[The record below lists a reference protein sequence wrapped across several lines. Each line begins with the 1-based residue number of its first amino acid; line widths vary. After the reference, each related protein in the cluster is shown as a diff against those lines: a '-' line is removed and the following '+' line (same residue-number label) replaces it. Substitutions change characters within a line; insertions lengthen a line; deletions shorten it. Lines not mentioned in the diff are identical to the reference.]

1 MGTAGASVIRIALL
15 GVDAQA
21 LVVARAVAAD
31 QRFELA
37 GVCEL
42 ESCPDDEAAD
52 LGPNQGVD
60 AQLRERFPLLRQF
73 EVWESLLTGQYAD
86 VVFVARAQHEDPRA
100 EQLRKLIQTAVPVMT
115 SHPVQDS
122 MLVYYEMDMIRRD
135 TKSLVMPYLPTR
147 HEPAVQAV
155 CGLVAQGDESPLGRI
170 EQVIVQRRMATADRR
185 SVAAQFARDVDVM
198 RAIAGDMTRLG
209 AMAGTQEPGSYAGLG
224 VQMSGPAGVVGRW
237 SVDPP
242 HAGLGGQLTV
252 LGTRGKAVVEMLPD
266 DAPWTVEV
274 DAGGHSER
282 QTFDGWS
289 PATAALDQLAASLDG
304 AAPRPDW
311 VDASR
316 AIELAETIERSLLKS
331 RTIDLYYEDYTEEG
345 TFKGLMTSI
354 GCGLLILG
362 LFVMGFVAIGD
373 HLGLPFTR
381 AWPYVMAVGMGI
393 FLLLQLLMLVFQRD
407 DARRDES
414 PLPTAEK

>member
-1 MGTAGASVIRIALL
+1 
-15 GVDAQA
+15 
-21 LVVARAVAAD
+21 
-31 QRFELA
+31 
-37 GVCEL
+37 
-42 ESCPDDEAAD
+42 
-52 LGPNQGVD
+52 
-60 AQLRERFPLLRQF
+60 
-73 EVWESLLTGQYAD
+73 
-86 VVFVARAQHEDPRA
+86 
-100 EQLRKLIQTAVPVMT
+100 
-115 SHPVQDS
+115 
-122 MLVYYEMDMIRRD
+122 
-135 TKSLVMPYLPTR
+135 
-147 HEPAVQAV
+147 
-155 CGLVAQGDESPLGRI
+155 LVAQGEQSPLGKI

-185 SVAAQFARDVDVM
+185 SVAAQFARDVDVI

-224 VQMSGPAGVVGRW
+224 VQMSGPAGAAGRW

-242 HAGLGGQLTV
+242 HAGLGAQLIV
-252 LGTRGKAVVEMLPD
+252 LGTQGKAVIEMLTD
-266 DAPWTVEV
+266 DAAWTIEV
-274 DAGGHSER
+274 NAGGRAER
-282 QTFDGWS
+282 QSFDGWS
-289 PATAALDQLAASLDG
+289 PAAAALDQLAASLDG
-304 AAPRPDW
+304 AAPLPDW

-381 AWPYVMAVGMGI
+381 AWPYVMAAGMGI
-393 FLLLQLLMLVFQRD
+393 FLLLQLLMLVFQKD
-407 DARRDES
+407 DTRRAES